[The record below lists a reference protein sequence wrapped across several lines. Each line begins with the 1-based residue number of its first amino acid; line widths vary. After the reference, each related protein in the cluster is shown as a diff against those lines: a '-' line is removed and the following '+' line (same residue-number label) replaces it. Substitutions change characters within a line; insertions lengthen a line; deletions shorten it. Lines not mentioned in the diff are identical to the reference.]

1 MTTDIHA
8 ATESLRRCLRD
19 GVLPKSGLLSMFDAI
34 AVDTVLKSHD
44 VMETRAELAE
54 CNYVSASEERDM
66 LRTHRDE
73 LLAALEAR
81 DAEIAALREDAER
94 YRWLRDWLGAAAP
107 LVEHSCSGED
117 LDAAIDRAREIDSQP
132 PKPPPRYPSTEGQR
146 IARQIREGKEKGELK
161 P

>member
-44 VMETRAELAE
+44 AMETRAELAE
-54 CNYVSASEERDM
+54 QAYVSAAEERDM
-66 LRTHRDE
+66 LRAHRDE

-81 DAEIAALREDAER
+81 DAEIAALKEDAER
-94 YRWLRDWLGAAAP
+94 YRVLKEKIRPIYRPGHPRIELYIDGQTIAWHATTDSDRSYS
-107 LVEHSCSGED
+107 ESI
-117 LDAAIDRAREIDSQP
+117 DAAIDDARKD
-132 PKPPPRYPSTEGQR
+132 G
-146 IARQIREGKEKGELK
+146 AR
-161 P
+161 